1 MERIQEIPWPR
12 VFAEGAAI
20 VVSILLA
27 FGIQAWGDG
36 KQQRQELEEIL
47 RSLHDD
53 FSQNLVIIDAASEGH
68 KNIRR
73 AAEHLMK
80 HTGTDGIG
88 NGSPEEV
95 ARAILAISD
104 RALLQPRRGSLDSI
118 LNSGRW
124 ESLNNVELRSE
135 LAEWPAILAHL
146 NTRESQAI
154 ETVTDHLEPRIQQLV
169 PIRTISVLASQFQ
182 HIGPSQFPMDYDVLL
197 SDMIFE
203 SIVDERWW
211 DSDSSLIRMEELRE
225 STTKILLLLEAEL
238 Q

>member
-1 MERIQEIPWPR
+1 MTETQNVPWKRISVE
-12 VFAEGAAI
+12 AAAI
-20 VVSILLA
+20 VASILLA
-27 FGIQAWGDG
+27 FAIDAWWDG

-53 FSQNLVIIDAASEGH
+53 FSQNLVIINAASEGH

-73 AAEHLMK
+73 AAENLMK

-95 ARAILAISD
+95 ARAILAISN

-124 ESLNNVELRSE
+124 ESLDNVELRSE

-146 NTRESQAI
+146 NTRESQGI

-169 PIRTISVLASQFQ
+169 PIRTISMLASPFQ
-182 HIGPSQFPMDYDVLL
+182 HIGPSQFPMNYDVLL

-211 DSDSSLIRMEELRE
+211 DSYSSLIRMEELRE

>member
-1 MERIQEIPWPR
+1 MTESQKLSWKRLSVE
-12 VFAEGAAI
+12 AAAI
-20 VVSILLA
+20 VGSILLA
-27 FGIQAWGDG
+27 FAIDAWWDG

-80 HTGTDGIG
+80 YTGTDGIG
-88 NGSPEEV
+88 NGSPEEI
-95 ARAILAISD
+95 AQAILAISD

-124 ESLNNVELRSE
+124 ESLDNVELRSE

-146 NTRESQAI
+146 NTRESQGI
-154 ETVTDHLEPRIQQLV
+154 ETVTDHLELRIQQLV
-169 PIRTISVLASQFQ
+169 PIRTISMLASPFQ
-182 HIGPSQFPMDYDVLL
+182 HIGPSQFPMNYDVLL

-211 DSDSSLIRMEELRE
+211 DSYSSLIRMEDLRE